1 MEKRFLETIEDRCIK
16 RGWKTGILVG
26 LILSPILMPGFPV
39 SRFTPWQ
46 GLYTAPIYLMCTLGM
61 VLVASVFSSTFF
73 LILSLIFGAIKPIW
87 VALFC
92 STERFEQEYGST
104 KQ

>member
-1 MEKRFLETIEDRCIK
+1 MKMRFLETIEDRCV
-16 RGWKTGILVG
+16 RLGWKTGFLVG
-26 LILSPILMPGFPV
+26 LILSPILMPMFPV

-46 GLYTAPIYLMCTLGM
+46 GLYMAPFYLMFTLGLI
-61 VLVASVFSSTFF
+61 VVAAVFLSTFF
-73 LILSLIFGAIKPIW
+73 WIVSLIFGAIKPIL

-104 KQ
+104 K